1 MIAGGLLAACGLTSV
16 SCTSAEFRQT
26 VNIFG
31 QGIALLF
38 PNDPEMAEMVKLLQ
52 MLSAVV
58 CVVWKESEVQERAAY
73 ASSAQYVAANQRQL
87 NTRLAQ
93 AREANK
99 VLSQVNSQK
108 KGKVSAKDKKKAK
121 DAINKNV
128 KLIDKD
134 LEKARQ
140 AQKEAKGEE
149 LDALRQ
155 QINALSNEKRQLQK
169 NSDSLS
175 ALSSI

>member
-1 MIAGGLLAACGLTSV
+1 MIADGLIAACGLTSV
-16 SCTSAEFRQT
+16 SCTSAEFGQT
-26 VNIFG
+26 VNIIG
-31 QGIALLF
+31 QVIKTVC
-38 PNDPEMAEMVKLLQ
+38 PNDPDVNTLVDGML
-52 MLSAVV
+52 MLSAMV
-58 CVVWKESEVQERAAY
+58 CAVWKESEVQERAAY
-73 ASSAQYVAANQRQL
+73 ATSAQYVAANQRQL

-93 AREANK
+93 AREANRE
-99 VLSQVNSQK
+99 LSQK

-121 DAINKNV
+121 DAIKKNV

-134 LEKARQ
+134 LERARQ